1 MLASSSVSQLASSS
15 QKRQQLGW
23 RRASRVSRVSR
34 RSSGRCLALFEK
46 LVGFGK
52 TAKLEYSNE
61 KDKEMGFA
69 QDKMNIRKESQGLG
83 QKFLVTFKGADEED
97 ITLEVPE
104 DTYIL
109 DAADEAGLELPATC
123 RGGICGTCVGRVVEG
138 TVDQSDIQDL
148 DYTLDEEQQ
157 EAGMAL
163 LCMARPAS
171 DCTIETQCDWGY
183 GIALGGTDNWKGAT
197 GFKGAP
203 EPIMGE
209 KWEKSEAKS
218 E

>member
-1 MLASSSVSQLASSS
+1 MLASSSVSQCS
-15 QKRQQLGW
+15 QRQQFRW

-97 ITLEVPE
+97 ITLRPE
-104 DTYIL
+104 RC
-109 DAADEAGLELPATC
+109 P
-123 RGGICGTCVGRVVEG
+123 
-138 TVDQSDIQDL
+138 
-148 DYTLDEEQQ
+148 
-157 EAGMAL
+157 
-163 LCMARPAS
+163 
-171 DCTIETQCDWGY
+171 
-183 GIALGGTDNWKGAT
+183 
-197 GFKGAP
+197 
-203 EPIMGE
+203 
-209 KWEKSEAKS
+209 
-218 E
+218 